1 VSEFGQQAGQAGKS
15 AISMQEQWTVVD
27 DSSMMMAQLHTYRLL
42 IAYRFVVGA
51 TRMKGQMWSMQEV
64 IRCKGHMPW

>member
-1 VSEFGQQAGQAGKS
+1 
-15 AISMQEQWTVVD
+15 MQEQWTVVD